1 MESLITSHWAAMGA
15 IDTTHKVKLA
25 VDEWGAWHARAADMP
40 ASYLWA
46 YPGALRD
53 ALVSGLTLDTFNRH
67 ADKVVMGNVAQLVNT
82 IHSLF
87 LAHEDKFIV
96 TPNYHVFEMYAAH
109 YNGTSV
115 RTVSVAPRFELPK
128 PASASTLALAVR
140 RRRGGGASGAA
151 EAKPQTLWSLN
162 GSASLHDKT
171 LVVTVVNP
179 HATQP
184 RVCEIAPRG
193 ARVKSGRARV
203 LTSTDLKAHNSF
215 TNPDALTPRD
225 ADVAVGTGPG
235 PLVYTFAPA
244 SVTRLTLELV

>member
-1 MESLITSHWAAMGA
+1 LLASADQMESLINSHWAAMGL
-15 IDTTHKVKLA
+15 IDTAHRVKLA
-25 VDEWGAWHARAADMP
+25 VDEWGAWHARSADMP
-40 ASYLWA
+40 ESYLWA

-109 YNGTSV
+109 YNGMSV

-128 PASASTLALAVR
+128 LASASK
-140 RRRGGGASGAA
+140 
-151 EAKPQTLWSLN
+151 EEKPQSLWSLN

-171 LVVTVVNP
+171 LIVTVVNP

-193 ARVKSGRARV
+193 ATVKSGRARV
-203 LTSTDLKAHNSF
+203 LTSTDLMAHNSF
-215 TNPDALTPRD
+215 AHPEALTPRD
-225 ADVAVGTGPG
+225 ADVTVGTGSG
-235 PLVYTFAPA
+235 PLVYTFPPA
-244 SVTRLTLELV
+244 SVTRLTLELA

>member
-1 MESLITSHWAAMGA
+1 
-15 IDTTHKVKLA
+15 
-25 VDEWGAWHARAADMP
+25 
-40 ASYLWA
+40 
-46 YPGALRD
+46 
-53 ALVSGLTLDTFNRH
+53 
-67 ADKVVMGNVAQLVNT
+67 
-82 IHSLF
+82 
-87 LAHEDKFIV
+87 V
-96 TPNYHVFEMYAAH
+96 TPNYHVFDMYTAH
-109 YNGTSV
+109 YNGMSL
-115 RTVSVAPRFELPK
+115 RTVSVAPRFELPRATVTP
-128 PASASTLALAVR
+128 PASPSSQADA
-140 RRRGGGASGAA
+140 GAKPS
-151 EAKPQTLWSLN
+151 EKPQTMWALN

-193 ARVKSGRARV
+193 ARIKSGRARV

-215 TNPDALTPRD
+215 KQPDALTPRD

>member
-1 MESLITSHWAAMGA
+1 
-15 IDTTHKVKLA
+15 
-25 VDEWGAWHARAADMP
+25 
-40 ASYLWA
+40 
-46 YPGALRD
+46 
-53 ALVSGLTLDTFNRH
+53 
-67 ADKVVMGNVAQLVNT
+67 
-82 IHSLF
+82 
-87 LAHEDKFIV
+87 
-96 TPNYHVFEMYAAH
+96 MYAAH

-128 PASASTLALAVR
+128 PASASTGTGSGG
-140 RRRGGGASGAA
+140 GGGAAGAA
-151 EAKPQTLWSLN
+151 AGAAGESKPQTLWSLN

-184 RVCEIAPRG
+184 RICEIVPRG
-193 ARVKSGRARV
+193 ARVRSGRARV

-225 ADVAVGTGPG
+225 ADVAAVTGPG